1 MTAAPPW
8 LHPRAAYI
16 HVPFCAHHCGYCDF
30 AVVAGRDADAEL
42 YLDALER
49 EMAGEPRPVNSVFL
63 GGGTPTQVT
72 LRQLDRLLATI
83 AQAHPWQRVGHEVS
97 IEATPESVTP
107 EKVAVLADRGV
118 TRVSLGVQSFRPATL
133 AALDRRHSVADI
145 RPAVDA
151 VRRRIGNFSLDLI
164 FGVPGTTPADWE
176 ADIAAAIA
184 LDPDHVSTYGLTYEK
199 GTPLMRERRAGRVVP
214 LTEDDELAMYLHAID
229 ALAAAGYRQYE
240 VSNFAKPGR
249 ECRHN
254 QAYWANNAHWAYG
267 LGAARY
273 VGGVRT
279 RNTRRFDDYIRKT
292 LTGESAVVMREE
304 LAPEDRAR
312 ETITTQLR
320 RAEGIE
326 RLSFREQTGFD
337 LDALAGEPI
346 RRFVELGLLSDNGHA
361 VAWTRAGVCVIDS
374 ILAKLM

>member
-1 MTAAPPW
+1 MTAPPW
-8 LHPRAAYI
+8 LYPHAAYV

-30 AVVAGRDADAEL
+30 AVVAGRDIDAEL

-49 EMAGEPRPVNSVFL
+49 ELSGEPRPIDTAFV
-63 GGGTPTQVT
+63 GGGTPTQLT
-72 LRQLDRLLATI
+72 WRQLDRLFATI
-83 AQAHPWQRVGHEVS
+83 QVAHPWPADGEVS
-97 IEATPESVTP
+97 IEATPESVAP

-118 TRVSLGVQSFRPATL
+118 ARVSLGVQSFRPATL
-133 AALDRRHSVADI
+133 TALDRRHSVAEI

-151 VRRRIGNFSLDLI
+151 VRHRIGNVSLDLI

-176 ADIAAAIA
+176 ADVAAAIA
-184 LDPDHVSTYGLTYEK
+184 LAPDHVSTYGLTYEK
-199 GTPLMRERRAGRVVP
+199 GTPLTRERRAGRVVP
-214 LTEDDELAMYLHAID
+214 LTEDDELTMYLHAID

-240 VSNFAKPGR
+240 VSNFARPGR

-254 QAYWANNAHWAYG
+254 QAYWANRAHWGYG

-273 VGGVRT
+273 VGGVRS
-279 RNTRRFDDYIRKT
+279 RNTRRFDDYVRKT
-292 LTGESAVVMREE
+292 LAGESAVVLREE
-304 LAPEDRAR
+304 LAPEERAR

-320 RAEGIE
+320 RAEGID
-326 RLSFREQTGFD
+326 RTAFHSQTGYD

-346 RRFVELGLLSDNGHA
+346 RRFVGLGLLRDDGDS

-374 ILAKLM
+374 ILAAMM